1 MGLKAG
7 NRVDTAAAKAEH
19 KALDKFIRTGDESEI
34 KSMSVGSDPDGGY
47 TVMPVMSDSMTTR
60 LFDQSPMRKICR
72 VETITAGD
80 AFEELD
86 DRDEPDATRVGE
98 TESRPATETPQ
109 LGKWRIPVEEIYALQ
124 PVTQR
129 LLDDTSRDLGGWIEG
144 KVTDKFGRSEG
155 TAFISGDGVK
165 KPRGLLNYTAVT
177 TADATR
183 TAGQIQYVK
192 TGGASGFAASNQA
205 DALKTLMWTLRT
217 PYRTGAVWM
226 MNSSTAAAVDK
237 FKESTTNA
245 YIWRNG
251 MQLGEPAAL
260 LGYPVVINEDMPDLG
275 SNTFPIAFG
284 NFKLAYCIVE
294 KRGIKWLRDPFTNKP
309 NVLHY
314 AYKRVGGGLANDDA
328 VKLLKCE
335 S

>member
-1 MGLKAG
+1 
-7 NRVDTAAAKAEH
+7 
-19 KALDKFIRTGDESEI
+19 
-34 KSMSVGSDPDGGY
+34 
-47 TVMPVMSDSMTTR
+47 MSDRMTQR
-60 LFDQSPMRKICR
+60 LFDQSPMRQVCR

-86 DRDEPDATRVGE
+86 DRDEPDGQWVGE
-98 TESRPATETPQ
+98 SESRPATDTPQ

-124 PVTQR
+124 PITQR
-129 LLDDTSRDLGGWIEG
+129 LLDDSSRDIGAWVDG
-144 KVTDKFGRSEG
+144 KITDKFGRTEG
-155 TAFISGDGVK
+155 TAFISGTGVK
-165 KPRGLLNYTAVT
+165 QPRGLLTYSTNT

-183 TAGQIQYVK
+183 AAGTIQYVK
-192 TGGASGFAASNQA
+192 TGGASGFASSNPA

-226 MNSSTAAAVDK
+226 MNSATARVVDQ
-237 FKESTTNA
+237 FKETTSNA

-251 MQLGEPAAL
+251 MQVGEPAAL

-284 NFKLAYCIVE
+284 NFKLAYCIVD
-294 KRGIKWLRDPFTNKP
+294 KRGIKMLRDPYTSKP
-309 NVLHY
+309 NVLFY
-314 AYKRVGGGLANDDA
+314 AYKRVGGGLALDDA